1 MTSASAE
8 QLRRERRQR
17 IQADQASQAQHQK
30 LRTTGRESLTPY
42 GAAMIRQHGE
52 AVRDALEMLLAKWAL
67 RPSMAGP
74 HYCALPLLLHL
85 GDGGPAVIVAVALP
99 VVCDEISQ
107 TRSHRRLCL
116 QIGKAIELEARGS
129 RLQEEREETLR
140 LMKRRYSAKE
150 ITAPGML
157 RTMGIQAESWSQSDR
172 FEVGALLLDL
182 VAGSTGLVELV
193 TKTQGGRRRVE
204 VRPTPEAVA
213 TAKAYPARPQPD
225 KRQPMLVPPRP
236 WEGLEGGG
244 HLENRR
250 PLVVRAPHLNGADL
264 TLQLAVVNQLQRQEI
279 TVCPWMV
286 GLQRQAWE
294 HGIPGLFP
302 VQREPLEAP
311 PRPTE
316 AVGKAA
322 MREWHLA
329 ALEAADDRRRNLAL
343 RVRIQRSIAALE
355 ELTEAPCWFAYEL
368 DWRGRIYTANR
379 EATHQ
384 GPDWEKACIE
394 LPGKP
399 AGEDGFEWMLR
410 AAAGHWGIRGTW
422 DERLQW
428 GRDNLDLLTAAA
440 ANPLEQVGLWRD
452 AKDCWQFLQL
462 CRGILDWLE
471 DPRRPIG
478 CPVRLDQHASGMAI
492 LAALTRDAK
501 IAAATRLTGDSPVDL
516 YGLMAER
523 TAAVLQGDLEAGPP
537 HYQRMAAEWLE
548 VGITRSL
555 LKGPTMTRV
564 YGAGYWSCAEG
575 LMLHLEEK
583 KPGLA
588 PARYEQELVR
598 PAQYLAAIIGG
609 VLKEELASCQ
619 KVRAWLREVSY
630 RVVKT
635 QQEVAWTSPTGMPV
649 VLGREMQQRRRVP
662 TAVSGSRRW
671 AKTKATTGELSA
683 LATAR
688 GITAN
693 LIHSFDAAYCQRIV
707 SSAGGQGIELLTNH
721 DCFGAAPAN
730 AAALH
735 QMLHEELTNLYR
747 PSWLPR
753 VAREIE
759 ARSGVALR
767 PPPMVGKL
775 RVREIGSNPYAFS

>member
-1 MTSASAE
+1 MV
-8 QLRRERRQR
+8 RE
-17 IQADQASQAQHQK
+17 
-30 LRTTGRESLTPY
+30 
-42 GAAMIRQHGE
+42 HGE
-52 AVRDALEMLLAKWAL
+52 TVRDALELLLAKWAL
-67 RPSMAGP
+67 KPGMAGP

-85 GDGGPAVIVAVALP
+85 GGGGPAVIVSVVLP
-99 VVCDEISQ
+99 LVCDEISQ
-107 TRSHRRLCL
+107 TRSHRRLCQ
-116 QIGKAIELEARGS
+116 QIGLAIEREARGS

-140 LMKRRYSAKE
+140 LMKRRYSAKQ

-157 RTMGIQAESWSQSDR
+157 KTMGIQAKPWSPSDR

-182 VAGSTGLVELV
+182 VVGATGLVQLATV
-193 TKTQGGRRRVE
+193 TTSGRKRIE
-204 VRPTPEAVA
+204 VRPTPDALA
-213 TAKAYPARPQPD
+213 TAKAYPPRPPAV

-236 WEGLEGGG
+236 WTGLEGGG
-244 HLENRR
+244 HLGNRR
-250 PLVVRAPHLNGADL
+250 PLVVRAPHLKDSDL
-264 TLQLAVVNQLQRQEI
+264 CSQLAVVNQLQRQQI
-279 TVCPWMV
+279 TVDPWMV
-286 GLQRQAWE
+286 ALQRQAWE
-294 HGIPGLFP
+294 QDIPGLFL
-302 VQREPLEAP
+302 VKRQPLALP

-316 AVGKAA
+316 LVGKAA
-322 MREWHLA
+322 MREWHQLME
-329 ALEAADDRRRNLAL
+329 EAGDDRRRNLAL
-343 RVRIQRSIAALE
+343 RVRIQRSLGALK
-355 ELTEAPCWFAYEL
+355 ELTEGPCWFAYEL

-384 GPDWEKACIE
+384 GPDWEKACIQ
-394 LPGKP
+394 LPGRP
-399 AGEDGFEWMLR
+399 AGEDGFEWLLR

-422 DERLQW
+422 EERLQW

-440 ANPLEQVGLWRD
+440 ADPLEQTGLWRD
-452 AKDCWQFLQL
+452 AKDPWQFLQL
-462 CRGILDWLE
+462 CRGVLDWLQ

-501 IAAATRLTGDSPVDL
+501 LAAATRMIGDGPVDL

-523 TAAVLQGDLEAGPP
+523 TAAALQRDLETGPP
-537 HYQRMAAEWLE
+537 HCQHMAAKWLE
-548 VGITRSL
+548 LGVDRSS

-575 LMLHLEEK
+575 LMNRLEEQR
-583 KPGLA
+583 PGLA
-588 PARYEQELVR
+588 PARYQQELVR
-598 PAQYLAAIIGG
+598 PSQYLASIIGG

-619 KVRAWLREVSY
+619 AVRAWLREVSY

-635 QQEVAWTSPTGMPV
+635 QQEVIWTSPTGMPV
-649 VLGREMQQRRRVP
+649 VLGREMEQRRRVP

-671 AKTKATTGELSA
+671 ARTKATTGELSA

-693 LIHSFDAAYCQRIV
+693 LIHSFDAAFCQRIV
-707 SSAGGQGIELLTNH
+707 STAGEQGIDLLTNH
-721 DCFGAAPAN
+721 DCFGAVPAN

-735 QMLHEELTNLYR
+735 RMLHEELASLYR

-753 VAREIE
+753 VAKEIE

-767 PPPMVGKL
+767 PPPMSGRL
-775 RVREIGSNPYAFS
+775 RVGEIGSNPYAFS